1 MRICIKNLLCVI
13 TALSVLSSCGG
24 RAARSAKD
32 AEGQDAREDSLAIL
46 QQERKEKSVMEKLEN
61 LPEEPVFVI
70 STSLGDITV
79 KLYAD
84 TPLHRD
90 NFAKLAFEGYYDGIL
105 FHRVIPDFMI
115 QAGDPYSKDPQQ
127 MDKVGT
133 GGPGYTVPAE
143 IVPGHHHKKG
153 ALAAARRGD
162 AANPTKASSGSQFY
176 IVQSEEGC
184 SHLDGGYTI
193 FGETVDGFEVIDKI
207 ASVETDGR
215 RGMPVTPVT
224 ILSVRLQ

>member
-1 MRICIKNLLCVI
+1 M
-13 TALSVLSSCGG
+13 TALSVLSACGG

-46 QQERKEKSVMEKLEN
+46 QQEQKEKSVMAKLEN

-143 IVPGHHHKKG
+143 IVPGHRHKKG

-215 RGMPVTPVT
+215 RGIPVTPVT
-224 ILSVRLQ
+224 ILNIRLQ

>member
-1 MRICIKNLLCVI
+1 MRICIKNLLCVM
-13 TALSVLSSCGG
+13 TALSVLSACGG
-24 RAARSAKD
+24 RAARSAKETVD
-32 AEGQDAREDSLAIL
+32 PDVREDSLATL

-153 ALAAARRGD
+153 TLAAARRGD

-215 RGMPVTPVT
+215 RGIPVTPVT
-224 ILSVRLQ
+224 ILNIRLQ